1 MGYQLS
7 ATLKGH
13 DQDVRDVVAVDD
25 SKVASVSRDGTV
37 RLWSKDDQWLGTVV
51 YTGQGFLNRSDDHL
65 ATLSTV

>member
-25 SKVASVSRDGTV
+25 SKVASVSRMEQFACGLKMTNGSV
-37 RLWSKDDQWLGTVV
+37 R
-51 YTGQGFLNRSDDHL
+51 
-65 ATLSTV
+65 